1 MKHIKVPIRRL
12 TKLSTRR
19 IMMNKA
25 SKARRLMT
33 LCMSLLLVIA
43 GSAITA
49 PTASAND
56 VTATVF
62 DTPDVRYVNVR
73 DGAGPEYNWIGQID
87 AGQTVTLEC
96 FDWMYGGDDIKG
108 PYSSSRIWYKIK
120 GYDNGWV
127 SDAYL
132 NTGSN
137 DPVTPQCDIPW
148 PVSGQDLNAAPG
160 FTHWA
165 LLGHYGGNSGQDV
178 KLPWNFFGSPG
189 GDFVREAYKHPIGD
203 TWSYQSDF
211 FKNGPDVFLSMG
223 KFNVVRT
230 SPNCFRI
237 SDTYD
242 YDWGDWSDVRALPDN
257 TVSAFLNSAAQIGAA
272 KEFHIYSSGCY
283 PEGSGGL

>member
-12 TKLSTRR
+12 TKFSARR
-19 IMMNKA
+19 IAMNKA

>member
-12 TKLSTRR
+12 TKFSTRR
-19 IMMNKA
+19 IAMNKA

-73 DGAGPEYNWIGQID
+73 DGAGPEYNWIGRID

-137 DPVTPQCDIPW
+137 DPVAPQCDIPR
-148 PVSGQDLNAAPG
+148 PVSGRLISLDDTSTTTYEKL
-160 FTHWA
+160 F
-165 LLGHYGGNSGQDV
+165 LHYLFGNGETIV
-178 KLPWNFFGSPG
+178 LPWEFFADPHFKEKAREVPVGGKGSYTAEQDRDG
-189 GDFVREAYKHPIGD
+189 QELA
-203 TWSYQSDF
+203 
-211 FKNGPDVFLSMG
+211 LSLH
-223 KFNVVRT
+223 KFSFIRT
-230 SPNCFRI
+230 SPGCYVV
-237 SDTYD
+237 YD
-242 YDWGDWSDVRALPDN
+242 FYDFDPKDPDPIFVALSYAP
-257 TVSAFLNSAAQIGAA
+257 AAGAHPFA
-272 KEFHIYSSGCY
+272 IRSSGCDI
-283 PEGSGGL
+283 

>member
-19 IMMNKA
+19 IAMSKA

-73 DGAGPEYNWIGQID
+73 DGAGPEYNWIGRID
-87 AGQTVTLEC
+87 AGQTVNLEC
-96 FDWMYGGDDIKG
+96 FDWMYGGDDVKG

-148 PVSGQDLNAAPG
+148 PVSGRDLNAAPG

-165 LLGHYGGNSGQDV
+165 LLAHYGGNSGQDV
-178 KLPWNFFGSPG
+178 KLPWSFFGNPG
-189 GDFVREAYKHPIGD
+189 GDFVRKAYQHPIGE

-211 FKNGPDVFLSMG
+211 FENGPDVFLSMG

-242 YDWGDWSDVRALPDN
+242 YDWGDWSDLRALPDN
-257 TVSAFLNSAAQIGAA
+257 TVSVFLNSAAQIGAA